1 MKENY
6 FCERM
11 NKKNTSLAQTHD
23 CEQKTDEELVRL
35 VLQDKE
41 YYLCVM
47 QRYEE
52 KLFHYI
58 CRSSRLGKEEC
69 EDILQNAFL
78 KIYINLHDFD
88 LSLKFSSWIYR
99 IVHNEMIDYLR
110 KNKMH
115 HETLPLE
122 MEEEDEISFIEILH
136 DDTDMGKELDDTILQ
151 ENIQELLQK
160 LPVHY
165 REVLVL
171 KYLEQKDYQ
180 EISDILRMPM
190 GTVATLLHR
199 AKKMMKEKI
208 TTLSP
213 HLQNL

>member
-11 NKKNTSLAQTHD
+11 NKKNTSLVQTHD

-52 KLFHYI
+52 KLFRYI
-58 CRSSRLGKEEC
+58 CRSSGLLKEEC

-99 IVHNEMIDYLR
+99 IVHNEMVDYLR

-115 HETLPLE
+115 HATLPLE
-122 MEEEDEISFIEILH
+122 TEEEDENSFIELLH
-136 DDTDMGKELDDTILQ
+136 DDTDMGKALDNTILR
-151 ENIQELLQK
+151 ENIHVLLQQ